1 MSALELGALADRLRS
16 LPGLQAKRDIHA
28 AAAAFAHHPFA
39 ELGAASRLGDDAAL
53 IPAQT
58 GRLLLACE
66 GMQPEL
72 VQEDPWFAGWSAV
85 LVNISDIAAMGG
97 RALALVNSVW
107 SPQQELMAPL
117 LAGMRFACDKFD
129 LPMVGGHTNA
139 HSPYAA
145 LSVAVLGVADGPALS
160 ARAAE
165 AGDVLVLLVDGDGRP
180 YRHYPF
186 WDAATAAEPSRLRA
200 QLELLPRLAHTG
212 IARAA
217 KDISMGGLV
226 GTAAM
231 FAEACGLEIT
241 VELERIP
248 RPSGL
253 AELDWLSCFPSYGF
267 LLAVPPA
274 QLPALEKLLGPHGHL
289 LWAPIGC
296 FAAGSAQVQL
306 RRQGQSELLWER
318 STPLTGFAAVASPEA
333 PLDPTSPMQPAI
345 P

>member
-1 MSALELGALADRLRS
+1 MSALELTALADRLRS
-16 LPGLQAKRDIHA
+16 LPGLQAKRDIQSA
-28 AAAAFAHHPFA
+28 AASFAHHPFA

-107 SPQQELMAPL
+107 SPQEQLMAPL
-117 LAGMRFACDKFD
+117 LAGMHFACDKFD

-145 LSVAVLGVADGPALS
+145 LSVAVLGVAEGPVLS
-160 ARAAE
+160 SRAAQ
-165 AGDVLVLLVDGDGRP
+165 AGDALVLLVDSDGRL

-186 WDAATAAEPSRLRA
+186 WDAATGADPSRLRE
-200 QLELLPRLAHTG
+200 QLNLLPCLAQRG

-231 FAEACGLEIT
+231 FAEACGLAIT
-241 VELERIP
+241 LDLERIP

-267 LLAVPPA
+267 LLAVPPT
-274 QLPALEKLLGPHGHL
+274 QLPELAELLAPHGHL
-289 LWAPIGC
+289 LWAPIGG
-296 FAAGSAQVQL
+296 FEAGSAQVQL
-306 RRQGQSELLWER
+306 QRQGQSVQLWER
-318 STPLTGFAAVASPEA
+318 STPLTGFAAVASP
-333 PLDPTSPMQPAI
+333 
-345 P
+345 